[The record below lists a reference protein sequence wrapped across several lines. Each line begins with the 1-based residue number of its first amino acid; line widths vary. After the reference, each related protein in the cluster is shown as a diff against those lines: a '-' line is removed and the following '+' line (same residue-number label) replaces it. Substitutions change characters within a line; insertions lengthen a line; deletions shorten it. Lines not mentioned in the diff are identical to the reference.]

1 MRRVRNAMNQ
11 KRILFLFVASCVALF
26 GCIEK
31 ELPVPPREPGDAVI
45 RSVGIG
51 SDYAGQVHFDLD
63 LGQEYSNTKD
73 AWCLRFHFDGD
84 SVWMDLNS
92 SRYMRSAMLLPTQSG
107 MAFSEDETAALDWE
121 VNHPEGRTLNQLVE
135 ENGLIAI
142 DLGRDPYNPTESLGG
157 RRIQILDKS
166 DEQATL
172 RTSLLVAELD
182 SEIANNWDT
191 ITIFKD
197 LSISNVHLSL
207 LSNQVVDIEPN
218 TGLWDLYFTQ
228 YTTLISQG
236 DDLPAI
242 EYLVSGVLS
251 HAGGV
256 RVMQAESGSW
266 EFWKE
271 AEWPEEDLS
280 SDWDVIGYDWKSYS
294 LEEGAYS
301 INQDLIYCIQTADER
316 EFLLRFLDFYDDDG
330 NAGLFTFETLER

>member
-1 MRRVRNAMNQ
+1 MNQ
-11 KRILFLFVASCVALF
+11 KQILFVAFATCVSLI
-26 GCIEK
+26 GCIEN
-31 ELPVPPREPGDAVI
+31 ELPVPPREPGDTVI

-51 SDYAGQVHFDLD
+51 SNYAGQVHFDLD

-107 MAFSEDETAALDWE
+107 MAFSENEVDAFNWT
-121 VNHPEGRTLNQLVE
+121 VNHPEGRTLEQLI
-135 ENGLIAI
+135 ENNEVTAI
-142 DLGRDPYNPTESLGG
+142 DLGRDPYNPIESLGSC
-157 RRIQILDKS
+157 RVQILEKS
-166 DEQATL
+166 EEYVTL
-172 RTSLLVAELD
+172 RSSVLLAESD
-182 SEIANNWDT
+182 SEIENNWDT
-191 ITIFKD
+191 ITIFRD
-197 LSISNVHLSL
+197 LSVSNVHFSL
-207 LSNQVVDIEPN
+207 LNNQVVDIEPS

-251 HAGGV
+251 HAEGV

-301 INQDLIYCIQTADER
+301 INQDLIYCVQTADER